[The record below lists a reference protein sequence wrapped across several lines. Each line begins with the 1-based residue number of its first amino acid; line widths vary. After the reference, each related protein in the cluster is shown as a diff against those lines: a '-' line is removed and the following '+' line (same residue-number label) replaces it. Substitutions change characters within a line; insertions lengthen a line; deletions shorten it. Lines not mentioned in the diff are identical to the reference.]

1 MKRKLIEI
9 NTTENQSQ
17 GTVYFQDDIDVADE
31 IVIESIPTKNDT
43 DEDSSEEQKFYL
55 NVETQTPTF
64 PSMCIDNFE
73 KSMLA
78 FTFIQ
83 GLKHML
89 NFIWF

>member
-64 PSMCIDNFE
+64 PCVLIILRNRCWHS
-73 KSMLA
+73 LLYRA
-78 FTFIQ
+78 
-83 GLKHML
+83 
-89 NFIWF
+89 